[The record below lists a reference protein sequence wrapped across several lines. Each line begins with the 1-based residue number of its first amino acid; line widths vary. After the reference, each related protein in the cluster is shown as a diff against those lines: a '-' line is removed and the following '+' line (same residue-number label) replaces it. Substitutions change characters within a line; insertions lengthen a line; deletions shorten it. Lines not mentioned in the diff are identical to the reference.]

1 MALHLSSPRLHVTT
15 LKVEFSKLHRL
26 FYPQVPLVLCAQF
39 RDRVSAMPV
48 VAYVSLSE
56 SPPLLGVAC
65 NPLAFT
71 YKLSAKARAFSLCL
85 LDEKDLRAFERL
97 ATVSGAKVRDKLKEV
112 GLSHTKGTK
121 VNAPVITSSVGTIE
135 CSLVS
140 KRKLGDH
147 ILLVG
152 RAEACYASSDFSD
165 FWAYKEYSPILYT
178 GWRGGM
184 STYGHRARA

>member
-1 MALHLSSPRLHVTT
+1 

-26 FYPQVPLVLCAQF
+26 FYPQVPLVLCAQSKG
-39 RDRVSAMPV
+39 RVSAMPV

-71 YKLSAKARAFSLCL
+71 YKLSVKARAFSLCL
-85 LDEKDLRAFERL
+85 LDEKELRAVERL
-97 ATVSGAKVRDKLKEV
+97 AIVSGAKVQDKLKEV
-112 GLSHTKGTK
+112 GLSHAKGTK

-152 RAEACYASSDFSD
+152 RVEACYAASDFSD
-165 FWAYKEYSPILYT
+165 FWAYNAYSPILYT

-184 STYGHRARA
+184 STYGHHGKT

>member
-1 MALHLSSPRLHVTT
+1 M

-39 RDRVSAMPV
+39 RGRISAMPV

-71 YKLSAKARAFSLCL
+71 YRLSVKARAFSLCL

-97 ATVSGAKVRDKLKEV
+97 AIISGAKVRDKLEEV
-112 GLSHTKGTK
+112 GLNHTNGTR

-147 ILLVG
+147 VLLVG
-152 RAEACYASSDFSD
+152 KAEACYAASDFSD
-165 FWAYKEYSPILYT
+165 FWKYKAYNPILYT

-184 STYGHRARA
+184 STFGHHGKA